1 MPEHAANSTFGSTSS
16 SLLNRVRDNDS
27 DAWSKFSRLYAP
39 LVYRW
44 ARAAGLQD
52 QDAGDITQEVFQ
64 AVAKS
69 IQDFHP
75 SEGGRLRPWLWGI
88 TRNKLANHFR
98 QKASRAQAAGGTDA
112 YQALQNIPDL
122 PDDSPSDGID
132 VDATLFHRAMELLKT
147 DFQPATWQAFW
158 RMAIDGQ
165 SAAEVAQELGMSKKA
180 VRQAKYRVLQRL
192 RDELDDRIEDGDEG
206 ALS

>member
-1 MPEHAANSTFGSTSS
+1 MTDPPATSTFGSTSS

-27 DAWSKFSRLYAP
+27 EAWSKLSRLYAP

-44 ARAAGLQD
+44 ARSAGLQD

-64 AVAKS
+64 AVARS
-69 IQDFHP
+69 IHSFDP
-75 SEGGRLRPWLWGI
+75 SKGGRLRRWLWGI
-88 TRNKLANHFR
+88 TRNKLADHFR
-98 QKASRAQAAGGTDA
+98 QKAGRALAAGGTDA
-112 YQALQNIPDL
+112 HQALQNLPDL
-122 PDDSPSDGID
+122 PADAPSDGF
-132 VDATLFHRAMELLKT
+132 DADASLFHRAMELLKT

-165 SAAEVAQELGMSKKA
+165 PAAEVAQELGMSKKA

-192 RDELDDRIEDGDEG
+192 RDELDDAHPE
-206 ALS
+206 AQ